1 MIPVSTRID
10 APAMRVWELVS
21 DVTRIGEWS
30 PETRSAEWLDGAAGP
45 AVGVRFKGRNKRRG
59 SWSTTCRVT
68 AADPGREFAFSVGR
82 DETRW
87 RYTIVDTDSGC
98 ELTESFEIVKTP
110 GVVGR
115 WLTKLGTGVR
125 WSERELDLVKG
136 MHQTLAGIKAAAEA
150 GG

>member
-1 MIPVSTRID
+1 MPSVSTHIN
-10 APAMRVWELVS
+10 APASRVWELVS

-30 PETRSAEWLDGAAGP
+30 PETRSAEWLDGAGGP
-45 AVGVRFKGRNKRRG
+45 AIGARFKGRNKRRG

-68 AADPGREFAFSVGR
+68 ASAPGREFAFSVGR

-87 RYTIVDTDSGC
+87 RYTIADEDDGC
-98 ELTESFEIVKTP
+98 ELTESFEIVKPP

-115 WLTKLGTGVR
+115 WLTRLGTGVA

-136 MHQTLAGIKAAAEA
+136 MHQTLAKIKAAAESA
-150 GG
+150 G